1 VGEINRNEGMDMSMV
16 KARSVVVGLV
26 GLLAVLAVWGSA
38 EAQMRA
44 ASADI
49 VRTAGRVDVLPKGQT
64 NWTPATLGAK
74 LIEGDQIRALAG
86 GSAELNLPDGSTIL
100 VAENTRFAVT
110 KLDYDVTNR
119 DRDASFHLV
128 AGKVRAQVQQA
139 GVTLARTRQSNF
151 NISTPTGVAA
161 VRGTILIMATNPA
174 TGETLAFVFPS
185 PGQALG
191 SARAT
196 FTTRTGQSVTVTGGN
211 FVRQVGNGAPGPQ
224 TPVTNLPAAVQAAL
238 TTAQN
243 SSTANSNQLTIINVV
258 IPSHQE
264 ILNIISTGGTGGGEG
279 DTTTTTTTTS
289 GGGGGGTTGACPGC
303 GQDIKNS
310 GLTCSSSNC
319 PPSTGSA
326 RPIR

>member
-1 VGEINRNEGMDMSMV
+1 MSTV
-16 KARSVVVGLV
+16 KARSIVVGLV
-26 GLLAVLAVWGSA
+26 GLLAVLTVWGSA

-44 ASADI
+44 ASAEI
-49 VRTAGRVDVLPKGQT
+49 VRATGRVDLLPKGQT
-64 NWTPATLGAK
+64 NWTPGSVGAR
-74 LIEGDQIRALAG
+74 LVEGDQIRALAG
-86 GSAELNLPDGSTIL
+86 GSADLNLPDGSTIL

-110 KLDYDVTNR
+110 KLDYDATNR

-161 VRGTILIMATNPA
+161 VRGTILIMAHNPA

-185 PGQALG
+185 PGQAIS

-196 FTTRTGQSVTVTGGN
+196 VVTRVGQSVIVPGGN
-211 FVRQVGNGAPGPQ
+211 FVRLVGNAPPGLL
-224 TPVTNLPAAVQAAL
+224 TPITNLPAAVQAAL

-243 SSTANSNQLTIINVV
+243 SSTANSNQLTVINVV

-264 ILNIISTGGTGGGEG
+264 ILTIVTTGGTGGGQGE
-279 DTTTTTTTTS
+279 TTTTGAGTTTA
-289 GGGGGGTTGACPGC
+289 GTTGACSGC
-303 GQDIKNS
+303 GQDMNS
-310 GLTCSSSNC
+310 NSTAC
-319 PPSTGSA
+319 PQSASQPGGALPAGSC
-326 RPIR
+326 R